1 MKERATTTRKTKSG
15 IAVERL
21 LNELARVASME
32 EKVAAKVAETS
43 FIAISDESIKR
54 KLYQILRESRDHS
67 SMLVSNVDGLDRL
80 KDSYK
85 ERFVQIPPFLL
96 GGKTE
101 VETMENQLRAVKSLK
116 IVYEGILQLLDELGD
131 KTEIKEEGVETISGE
146 IKSLIK
152 DILAAKKKQIAT
164 TKKLSVCL
172 EKHAS

>member
-1 MKERATTTRKTKSG
+1 MKERATTTGKTKSA

-54 KLYQILRESRDHS
+54 KLYQIMRESRDQS
-67 SMLVSNVDGLDRL
+67 LMLVSNVDGLDRL
-80 KDSYK
+80 KESYE
-85 ERFVQIPPFLL
+85 ERFVQVPPFLL

-101 VETMENQLRAVKSLK
+101 VETLENQLRAVKSLK

-146 IKSLIK
+146 VKSLVK
-152 DILAAKKKQIAT
+152 DLLAAKKGR
-164 TKKLSVCL
+164 
-172 EKHAS
+172 